1 MIPFIIAGAIG
12 YGIAKLLEEDK
23 APKYADGGGTLL
35 APNGKPSNLTPEQYK
50 LVRTPEFKAWFGDW
64 ENDPENASEVID
76 EETKEPLVVYHGY
89 LVGGGAGK
97 EFYEFKNLPAFFSKT
112 KKFAYEYASTK
123 SMDAGIDADIYTYPC
138 FLNIKKLFD
147 SKNKENIKLA
157 EEQLPEKIKVS
168 HGTAWFLSADIPKEE
183 VIEQMMGI
191 ITIQTDD
198 LLVKDILSSNVGD
211 IIAEKVSA
219 SQYENKI
226 LLYKDEDWGYITDA
240 QRFDE
245 IVNKE
250 IAEWVNN
257 DYEKTIKYKGKYLK
271 TFILIEGT
279 YKLELNKDPLFLE
292 FQNEVKKRKKY
303 YIDNILKLLKQSHN
317 LTITIKDK
325 TGYPMNFYVQ
335 KINLKTYKTTT
346 KNNWTMFE
354 NETLQKFLID
364 NNFGGWYA
372 LERGDKTYGVYDNK
386 NIKLADGTNTTF
398 DGNNPDIRFN
408 DGGLTNY
415 TEFWNNLV
423 IEDGSKYIGRKF
435 GDVFPFLKGGFSTPF
450 KYKLKVKQYNNYL
463 KRLSEDNYTTK
474 SKKQADLNKIER
486 NKKYIYKV
494 KYLSEFYIDNT
505 GTIIDFKHNND
516 ILFDEGGSVSYYTK
530 YWDNVVIED
539 GSKYIGRK
547 FVDVFPFLGKQTS
560 PAKIRISV
568 KEYNKLL
575 SRLENDNYTTKGMK
589 TADLNRFKKIEP
601 VIEKLKY
608 IARFYL
614 DPSGRIIGFDNSY
627 L

>member
-1 MIPFIIAGAIG
+1 MEKF
-12 YGIAKLLEEDK
+12 
-23 APKYADGGGTLL
+23 L

-64 ENDPENASEVID
+64 QNDPANASKVID

-97 EFYEFKNLPAFFSKT
+97 KFYEFKNLPAFFSKT

-123 SMDAGIDADIYTYPC
+123 SMDAELDADIYVYAC

-147 SKNKENIKLA
+147 FKNKSNIELA
-157 EEQLPEKIKVS
+157 KEQLPEKIQVS

-183 VIEQMMGI
+183 LIEQIQGI
-191 ITIQTDD
+191 ITIPKNEMTE
-198 LLVKDILSSNVGD
+198 DILASKIGD

-219 SQYENKI
+219 SQYKNKI

-245 IVNKE
+245 IVNNE

-292 FQNEVKKRKKY
+292 FQNEVEKRKKY

-317 LTITIKDK
+317 LTITIKNK
-325 TGYPMNFYVQ
+325 KGYPMNFYVQ

-354 NETLQKFLID
+354 NETLQKFLIN
-364 NNFGGWYA
+364 NNFGGWCA

-386 NIKLADGTNTTF
+386 NIKLADGSNTTF
-398 DGNNPDIRFN
+398 DEKNPDIRFEEGGGVKQDFKYSLTFGGITIYTNIEQEYIGENYSPFESKGSFKASVRKN
-408 DGGLTNY
+408 DLVNIAIESEQLKDFNFQWGVDDWKSISQKLKNKGINKLELYLTNGIIKTYELKVLNDSDNPDMPNVEGGLV
-415 TEFWNNLV
+415 NLNAFN
-423 IEDGSKYIGRKF
+423 EK
-435 GDVFPFLKGGFSTPF
+435 
-450 KYKLKVKQYNNYL
+450 
-463 KRLSEDNYTTK
+463 
-474 SKKQADLNKIER
+474 
-486 NKKYIYKV
+486 
-494 KYLSEFYIDNT
+494 
-505 GTIIDFKHNND
+505 
-516 ILFDEGGSVSYYTK
+516 
-530 YWDNVVIED
+530 
-539 GSKYIGRK
+539 
-547 FVDVFPFLGKQTS
+547 
-560 PAKIRISV
+560 
-568 KEYNKLL
+568 
-575 SRLENDNYTTKGMK
+575 MK
-589 TADLNRFKKIEP
+589 TYFRNRFNNIFIGNTDFIEFSK
-601 VIEKLKY
+601 VFFVGNYASTFSEI
-608 IARFYL
+608 FVT
-614 DPSGRIIGFDNSY
+614 FFF
-627 L
+627 